1 MFSVRPLAP
10 GDAETCDAI
19 LRSLPDFFGHEGGLT
34 SAFGAI
40 RQQVGAVVETDGKV
54 VGFATWEERT
64 AETAEITWAAVH
76 VERRGGGAGT
86 VLIETLCEDLASR
99 GYKLALAM
107 TSAASKDASIPD
119 TYIPTRAFWNARGF
133 HPLIELDIWDTN
145 FALLM
150 VRPLQ
155 AVTA

>member
-19 LRSLPDFFGHEGGLT
+19 LRTLPDFFGHEGGLA
-34 SAFGAI
+34 SAFEAVRG
-40 RQQVGAVVETDGKV
+40 QPGVVVEAEGAV

-76 VERRGGGAGT
+76 REARGRGAGT
-86 VLIETLCEDLASR
+86 ALIDALCRDMATR

-107 TSAASKDASIPD
+107 TSAASKDASNPD
-119 TYIPTRAFWNARGF
+119 TYIPTRAFWKARGF

-150 VRPLQ
+150 VRPL
-155 AVTA
+155 AP